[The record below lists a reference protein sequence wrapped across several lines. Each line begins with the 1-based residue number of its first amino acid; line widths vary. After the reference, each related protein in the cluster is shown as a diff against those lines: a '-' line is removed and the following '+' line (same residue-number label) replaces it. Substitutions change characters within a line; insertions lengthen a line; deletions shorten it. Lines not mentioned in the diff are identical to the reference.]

1 MSISHLG
8 QPVDNHVTL
17 LGYGTIQGDSSVTW
31 AFFRIYPDGT
41 GDSFKLLKGKAL
53 VVTDVDWNYSGGE
66 HNRKQTFNIYMKIP
80 GKEIRDP
87 IFASTVLA
95 DAAGSGG
102 ESVSMTT
109 GFVVTK
115 MESLEPN
122 LAFGGELNDFILRGY
137 LIDIPLKRRRPINVK
152 NRKHR

>member
-1 MSISHLG
+1 MSNSHLG
-8 QPVDNHVTL
+8 QPVGNHVTL
-17 LGYGTIQGDSSVTW
+17 SGYSTTQGDSSAW
-31 AFFRIYPDGT
+31 AFFRIFPDGK

-66 HNRKQTFNIYMKIP
+66 HNRTQIFNIFMKVP
-80 GKEIRDP
+80 GKETREA

-102 ESVSMTT
+102 ESVSMTN

-137 LIDIPLKRRRPINVK
+137 LIDIPLKRRP
-152 NRKHR
+152 H